1 MSGANER
8 ERMNKQRNVSGL
20 WVATLT
26 PMKPDLSCDI
36 ARLAQHC
43 RFLFDHG
50 CDGVAI
56 FGTTGEGPSFS
67 ASERLKA
74 MDALLKAGIPARRMM
89 LGTGASALTDAVEMN
104 RAATQAG
111 LAGVLMLP
119 SFYFKNQDGEGIR
132 RSFAHAIERTSDQ
145 RLRLYLYNIPS
156 VSAVGLDYAT
166 IDRLARDFPG
176 VVAGVKDSS
185 ADWSYTKPLLE
196 RFQHLDLLVGAEHHL
211 ARAMAA
217 GAAGTICALP
227 NLAPG
232 LIRALIDAPGEAA
245 ARPYHE
251 PAEALVKLFD
261 DYPFVPALRSLV
273 AAKKG
278 DQAWLTARPPFH
290 ALSAEA
296 ASALGRKV
304 AALAIEPVLPA

>member
-1 MSGANER
+1 
-8 ERMNKQRNVSGL
+8 MNKTNKTRNVSGL

-26 PMKPDLSCDI
+26 PMKADLSCDI
-36 ARLAQHC
+36 ARLAAHC

-67 ASERLKA
+67 TSERLKA
-74 MDALLKAGIPARRMM
+74 MDALLKAGIPARRMI
-89 LGTGASALTDAVEMN
+89 LGTGASAIVEAAEMN

-119 SFYFKNQDGEGIR
+119 SFYFKNQDAEGIR
-132 RSFAHAIERTSDQ
+132 RSFAEAIERTADP
-145 RLRLYLYNIPS
+145 RLKLYLYNIPS
-156 VSAVGLDYAT
+156 VSAVGIDYAT

-211 ARAMAA
+211 PMAMAA

-227 NLAPG
+227 NLAPR
-232 LIRALIDAPGEAA
+232 LIRALIDAPGVAASQPYLQPTEAMIA
-245 ARPYHE
+245 
-251 PAEALVKLFD
+251 LFD
-261 DYPFVPALRSLV
+261 KLSFVPALRALV
-273 AAKKG
+273 AAKKN
-278 DQAWLTARPPFH
+278 DDAWLNVRTPLHP
-290 ALSAEA
+290 LSAEA
-296 ASALGRKV
+296 VKALRQQVSTLALEPKV
-304 AALAIEPVLPA
+304 PA

>member
-1 MSGANER
+1 
-8 ERMNKQRNVSGL
+8 MNKTNKTRDVSGL

-26 PMKPDLSCDI
+26 PMKTDLSCDT
-36 ARLAQHC
+36 ARLAAHC

-67 ASERLKA
+67 TSERLKA
-74 MDALLKAGIPARRMM
+74 MDALLKAGIPARRMI
-89 LGTGASALTDAVEMN
+89 LGTGASAVTDAAEMN
-104 RAATQAG
+104 RVATQAG

-132 RSFAHAIERTSDQ
+132 RSFAEAIERTADP
-145 RLRLYLYNIPS
+145 RLKLYLYNIPS
-156 VSAVGLDYAT
+156 VSAVGIDYAT
-166 IDRLARDFPG
+166 IDRLAKDFPG
-176 VVAGVKDSS
+176 VVVGVKDST

-196 RFQHLDLLVGAEHHL
+196 KFQHLDLLVGAEHHL

-232 LIRALIDAPGEAA
+232 LIRALIDAPSAVAA
-245 ARPYHE
+245 EPYHK
-251 PAEALVKLFD
+251 PAEALVRLFD
-261 DYPFVPALRSLV
+261 KLSFVPALRSLV
-273 AAKKG
+273 AAQKR
-278 DQAWLTARPPFH
+278 DDAWLHVRPPLH
-290 ALSAEA
+290 PLSAEA
-296 ASALGRKV
+296 AKALCSRV
-304 AALAIEPVLPA
+304 SALAIEPAIPV